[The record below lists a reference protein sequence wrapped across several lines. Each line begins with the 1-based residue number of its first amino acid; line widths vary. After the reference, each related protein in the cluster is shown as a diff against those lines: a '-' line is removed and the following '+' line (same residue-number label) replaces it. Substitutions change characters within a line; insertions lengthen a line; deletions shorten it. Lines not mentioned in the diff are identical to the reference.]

1 MMTEDAGF
9 NFSAV
14 VILAMTLLVPLLVLP
29 DRLENIF
36 DSPKSMLILLGV
48 SILTAVSAT
57 RFLWGKSILK
67 SGASTPL
74 WIIILILLN
83 FFSFLYTD
91 NYYYTKVAV
100 ILNISCLLFFYFT
113 SLYIDGKKAFWILA
127 AVAFSGVLVSIITY
141 FQFAG
146 QFNPLFRWVPPGTNV
161 MGTIGNSNYLGAY
174 LLFPLFALAGLIFLI
189 KGRMRLVPMVL
200 LAFVFGALLLSRARA
215 SWLGLGISF
224 PVFLLLIKNIF
235 RFSPLEY
242 IRANPRRVLGY
253 GVLILFLTASLWFVA
268 PKKFKTMMKI
278 QNWFEIETIRKTR
291 IKYVQASWWLFI
303 EGPLFGNGLW
313 SYRNRVYYAQAEINK
328 KYPDYFK
335 NYEVPKPRRVHND
348 YLEILND
355 GGIVSAAILLLF
367 FITIMRHGW
376 RVIKDEEVETREKF
390 IVAATFSS
398 LMGIM
403 AAAFFFFPFRLNST
417 MFLTALMMGVMEGI
431 YLRNYDLV
439 TRTKGRKFLFAP
451 VLIPLV
457 FLTIS
462 GVFWYGGVRPF
473 KGELEYFKYKKDVG
487 QLRYLLKKKTSDKRA
502 GRIRGIALRAEKHI
516 LKAISCDPGNSLY
529 CHHAGQLYMLKT
541 IRDYVKA
548 GMFFDRVI
556 TGFNGDLSLW
566 SVYYGNGLLKMRTGH
581 LYEAR
586 DAFQKAIYY
595 NPNDIQAR
603 KKLDEVKR
611 ILKKHDRVII
621 KFR

>member
-1 MMTEDAGF
+1 MTEDGGF

-14 VILAMTLLVPLLVLP
+14 VILAMTLFVPVLVLP
-29 DRLENIF
+29 DNLENIF
-36 DSPKSMLILLGV
+36 SSPKSVLILFGA
-48 SILTAVSAT
+48 SILTAVSVT

-67 SGASTPL
+67 SGASTLL

-83 FFSFLYTD
+83 FLSFLYTD

-127 AVAFSGVLVSIITY
+127 AVAFSGVIVSIITC

-146 QFNPLFRWVPPGTNV
+146 QFNPLFRWVPPGTKV

-174 LLFPLFALAGLIFLI
+174 LLFPLFALAGLVFLI
-189 KGRMRLVPMVL
+189 RGKPRLIPVIFF
-200 LAFVFGALLLSRARA
+200 AFVFVALLLSRARA

-224 PVFLLLIKNIF
+224 PVFLLLIKSIF

-242 IRANPRRVLGY
+242 IRGNPRRVLGY

-278 QNWFEIETIRKTR
+278 QNWAETDYHKTR
-291 IKYVQASWWLFI
+291 SKYFRASRWLIK
-303 EGPLFGNGLW
+303 ENPLFGTGLW

-328 KYPDYFK
+328 KDPDYFK

-355 GGIVSAAILLLF
+355 GGIVSATILLLF
-367 FITIMRHGW
+367 FITVMRHGR
-376 RVIKDEEVETREKF
+376 RVIKDAEVETREKV
-390 IVAATFSS
+390 IAAAAFSS
-398 LMGIM
+398 LIGIM

-417 MFLTALMMGVMEGI
+417 MFLTALMMGVVEGI

-439 TRTKGRKFLFAP
+439 SRTKERKFPFAP

-462 GVFWYGGVRPF
+462 GIFWFGGYRPF
-473 KGELEYFKYKKDVG
+473 KGELEYFEYKKDMG
-487 QLRYLLKKKTSDKRA
+487 QLSYLLKKKISDKRA
-502 GRIRGIALRAEKHI
+502 ARIRGIALRAEKHI

-529 CHHAGQLYMLKT
+529 CHHAGQLYMLKA

-548 GMFFDRVI
+548 GKFFDRVI

-566 SVYYGNGLLKMRTGH
+566 SVYYGNGLLKLRKGH

-603 KKLDEVKR
+603 KKLEEVKR
-611 ILKKHDRVII
+611 IVKEHDRVII